1 MGGGNF
7 VVPVQTVTDFLSN
20 RLSGGIAIYFI
31 LLVFFFS
38 YLSFFFLILFP
49 SPVSNFLYTYLD
61 WFYFVVTSVP
71 QSSYRLGVK
80 ASKLHELFP
89 DQITEA
95 LQHAISM
102 FEKEV

>member
-1 MGGGNF
+1 M
-7 VVPVQTVTDFLSN
+7 VATLWFLYKQLLIFCPIDCQVGSQ
-20 RLSGGIAIYFI
+20 FI
-31 LLVFFFS
+31 LSFWFFFFPTF
-38 YLSFFFLILFP
+38 FFFLILFP

-95 LQHAISM
+95 LQHAVSM